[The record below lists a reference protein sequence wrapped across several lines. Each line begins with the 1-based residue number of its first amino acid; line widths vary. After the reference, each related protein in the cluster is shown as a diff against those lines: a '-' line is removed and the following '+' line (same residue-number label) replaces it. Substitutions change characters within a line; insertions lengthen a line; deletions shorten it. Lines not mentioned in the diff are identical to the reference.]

1 MAHQWFSPSG
11 YSSFL
16 HQQNYNHHDITEILL
31 KVALKIKTLIRK
43 VQLKFCD
50 YFNINI
56 ILYVNRST
64 DDIEMYQ
71 SECVPVTHD
80 TIQQAVDWVW
90 ALDRLAPVA
99 KTTTCE
105 AVKKASMDPNV
116 RFEIMW
122 SFLL

>member
-1 MAHQWFSPSG
+1 M
-11 YSSFL
+11 
-16 HQQNYNHHDITEILL
+16 IIL
-31 KVALKIKTLIRK
+31 TLT
-43 VQLKFCD
+43 L
-50 YFNINI
+50 YYI
-56 ILYVNRST
+56 ILYYRST